1 MIALADC
8 NNFYASCERVFRPK
22 LNGKPV
28 VVLSNNDGC
37 VIARSNEAK
46 ALGIKMG
53 EPAFKSRDIFK
64 RNGIHVFST
73 NFALYGD
80 FSNRVMSILSDSV
93 PSIEIYS
100 IDEAFMNFRGIPKKE
115 EFGIELREKVL
126 QWTGIPISIGIAP
139 TKTLSKV
146 ANSIAKKQRKNGV
159 CVLMDEN
166 EALEYLKLF
175 PVANLWGVGRRFSQM
190 LQNNSIQNA
199 YELTQKS
206 DHWLQKHMSIVGLK
220 MVKELR
226 GEPCFDMVNGWS
238 RKKSILTSRTF
249 GHEIDNFKGLAQAL
263 STYASMCAAKLRK
276 EGSCAKTIHIMIST
290 NPFKQ
295 HYRMNYKGSK
305 TIILDTPTNDGLE
318 IVSRCINALRS
329 IYRRDCIYKR
339 AGVMVSDIVPQS
351 QVQLTFFHK
360 HANIEKRQNL
370 MTAVDKLN
378 DGYGRMKVRF
388 AINGFEK
395 KWHLRQEK
403 LSPCYTTRISDLL
416 RIKY

>member
-159 CVLMDEN
+159 CVLMDKN
-166 EALEYLKLF
+166 ETLEYLKLF
-175 PVANLWGVGRRFSQM
+175 PVENLWGVGRRFSQM

-226 GEPCFDMVNGWS
+226 GEPCFDMVNGWR

-263 STYASMCAAKLRK
+263 STYANMCAAKLRK

-318 IVSRCINALRS
+318 IVSRCIDALRS

-339 AGVMVSDIVPQS
+339 AGVIVSDIVPQS
-351 QVQLTFFHK
+351 QVQLTFFHQ
-360 HANIEKRQNL
+360 HADIEKRQKL

-403 LSPCYTTRISDLL
+403 LSPCYTTRMSDLL
-416 RIKY
+416 RIKC

>member
-1 MIALADC
+1 
-8 NNFYASCERVFRPK
+8 
-22 LNGKPV
+22 
-28 VVLSNNDGC
+28 
-37 VIARSNEAK
+37 
-46 ALGIKMG
+46 
-53 EPAFKSRDIFK
+53 
-64 RNGIHVFST
+64 
-73 NFALYGD
+73 
-80 FSNRVMSILSDSV
+80 
-93 PSIEIYS
+93 
-100 IDEAFMNFRGIPKKE
+100 
-115 EFGIELREKVL
+115 
-126 QWTGIPISIGIAP
+126 
-139 TKTLSKV
+139 LSKV

-159 CVLMDEN
+159 CVLMYEN
-166 EALEYLKLF
+166 ETLEYLKLF

-190 LQNNSIQNA
+190 LENNSIQNA

-226 GEPCFDMVNGWS
+226 GEPCFDMVNGWR

-249 GHEIDNFKGLAQAL
+249 GHEIDNFKELAQAL

-276 EGSCAKTIHIMIST
+276 EGSCAKTIHIMIFT

-295 HYRMNYKGSK
+295 NYRMNYKGSK

-318 IVSRCINALRS
+318 IVSRCIDALRS

-339 AGVMVSDIVPQS
+339 AGVIVSDIVPQS
-351 QVQLTFFHK
+351 QVQLTFFHQ
-360 HANIEKRQNL
+360 HIDIEKRQKL
-370 MTAVDKLN
+370 MMAVDKLN

-395 KWHLRQEK
+395 KWPLRQEK

>member
-166 EALEYLKLF
+166 ETLEYLKLF
-175 PVANLWGVGRRFSQM
+175 PVANLWGVGRQFSQM

-226 GEPCFDMVNGWS
+226 GEPCFDMVNGWR

-276 EGSCAKTIHIMIST
+276 EGSCAKTIHIMIFT

-295 HYRMNYKGSK
+295 NHRMNYKGSK

-339 AGVMVSDIVPQS
+339 AGVIVSDIVPQS

-416 RIKY
+416 KVKG

>member
-22 LNGKPV
+22 LNGKPI

-100 IDEAFMNFRGIPKKE
+100 IDEAFMNFSGIPKKE
-115 EFGIELREKVL
+115 EFAIELRKKIL

-146 ANSIAKKQRKNGV
+146 ANAIAKKQRKNGV
-159 CVLMDEN
+159 CVLTDKHETI
-166 EALEYLKLF
+166 EYLKLF
-175 PVANLWGVGRRFSQM
+175 PVSNLWGVGRQFSQM
-190 LQNNSIQNA
+190 LENNGIHNA
-199 YELTQKS
+199 YSLTQKS
-206 DHWLQKHMSIVGLK
+206 DHWLQKYMSIVGLK

-226 GEPCFDMVNGWS
+226 GEPYFDMVNGWS
-238 RKKSILTSRTF
+238 RKKSIMTSRTF
-249 GHEIDNFKGLAQAL
+249 GREIDNFKGLAQAL
-263 STYASMCAAKLRK
+263 STYASMCSAKLRK
-276 EGSCAKTIHIMIST
+276 EKSCAKTIHIMIFT

-295 HYRMNYKGSK
+295 NYRMNYKGSK

-318 IVSRCINALRS
+318 IVSRCIDALRS
-329 IYRRDCIYKR
+329 IYRPDCIYKR
-339 AGVMVSDIVPQS
+339 AGVILSDIVPQS
-351 QVQLTFFHK
+351 QVQLTFFHQ
-360 HANIEKRQNL
+360 HADIEKRQHL
-370 MTAVDKLN
+370 MAAVDKLN
-378 DGYGRMKVRF
+378 HGYGRMKVRF

-403 LSPCYTTRISDLL
+403 LSPCYTTRLSDLL

>member
-159 CVLMDEN
+159 CVLMDKN
-166 EALEYLKLF
+166 ETLEYLKLF
-175 PVANLWGVGRRFSQM
+175 PVENLWGVGRRFSQM

-226 GEPCFDMVNGWS
+226 GEPCFDMVNGWR

-263 STYASMCAAKLRK
+263 STYANMCAAKLRK

-318 IVSRCINALRS
+318 IVSRCIDALRS
-329 IYRRDCIYKR
+329 IYKRDCIYKR
-339 AGVMVSDIVPQS
+339 AGVIVSDIVPQS
-351 QVQLTFFHK
+351 QLQLTFFHQ
-360 HANIEKRQNL
+360 HADIEKRQKL

-378 DGYGRMKVRF
+378 DGYGHMKVRF

-416 RIKY
+416 RIKC

>member
-8 NNFYASCERVFRPK
+8 NNFFVSCERVFEPSMEA
-22 LNGKPV
+22 KPV

-53 EPAFKSRDIFK
+53 EPAFKSRDIFEK
-64 RNGIHVFST
+64 YGIHVFST

-80 FSNRVMSILSDSV
+80 FSSRVMSIISENV

-100 IDEAFMNFRGIPKKE
+100 IDEAFINMSGIPNKE
-115 EFGIELREKVL
+115 GFAIELREKILKWV
-126 QWTGIPISIGIAP
+126 GIPVSIGIAH

-146 ANSIAKKQRKNGV
+146 ANSIAKKQRENGV
-159 CVLMDEN
+159 CYLSDIDETN
-166 EALEYLKLF
+166 EYLKAF
-175 PVANLWGVGRRFSQM
+175 PVGSLWGVGRRFSRM
-190 LQNNSIQNA
+190 LESNKIYNA
-199 YELTQKS
+199 YELTQQS
-206 DHWLQKHMSIVGLK
+206 NRWIQKHMSIVGLK

-238 RKKSILTSRTF
+238 RKKSIMTSRTF
-249 GHEIDNFKGLAQAL
+249 GHEIDSFKGLAQAL

-276 EGSCAKTIHIMIST
+276 EKSCAKTIHIMIFT

-295 HYRMNYKGSK
+295 DYRLNYKGQK
-305 TIILDTPTNDGLE
+305 TITLDTPTNDGLE
-318 IVSRCINALRS
+318 IVSRCIEALRS
-329 IYRRDCIYKR
+329 IYRPDCIYKR
-339 AGVMVSDIVPQS
+339 AGVIVSDIVPQS
-351 QVQLTFFHK
+351 KVQLSFFHN
-360 HANIEKRQNL
+360 HADIEKRQNL
-370 MTAVDKLN
+370 MSAVDKLN
-378 DGYGRMKVRF
+378 DGFGRMKVRF

-403 LSPCYTTRISDLL
+403 LSPCYTTRLSDLL
-416 RIKY
+416 RIKG

>member
-159 CVLMDEN
+159 CVLMDKN
-166 EALEYLKLF
+166 ETLEYLKLF
-175 PVANLWGVGRRFSQM
+175 PVENLWGVGRRFSQM

-226 GEPCFDMVNGWS
+226 GEPCFDMVNGWR

-295 HYRMNYKGSK
+295 NYRMNYKGSK
-305 TIILDTPTNDGLE
+305 TIILETPTNDGLE
-318 IVSRCINALRS
+318 IVSRCIDALRS

-339 AGVMVSDIVPQS
+339 AGVIVSDIVPQS
-351 QVQLTFFHK
+351 QVQLTFFHQ
-360 HANIEKRQNL
+360 HADIEKRQKL

-416 RIKY
+416 RIKC

>member
-166 EALEYLKLF
+166 QTIEYLKLF
-175 PVANLWGVGRRFSQM
+175 PVENLWGVGRRFSQM

-226 GEPCFDMVNGWS
+226 GEPCFDMVNGWR

-263 STYASMCAAKLRK
+263 STYANMCAAKLRK

-318 IVSRCINALRS
+318 IVSRCIDALRS

-339 AGVMVSDIVPQS
+339 AGVIVSDIVPQS
-351 QVQLTFFHK
+351 QVQLTFFHQ
-360 HANIEKRQNL
+360 HADIEKRQKL

-403 LSPCYTTRISDLL
+403 LSPCYTTRISDLM
-416 RIKY
+416 KVKG

>member
-100 IDEAFMNFRGIPKKE
+100 IDEAFMNFRGIPKKK

-159 CVLMDEN
+159 CVLMDKN
-166 EALEYLKLF
+166 ETLEYLKLF
-175 PVANLWGVGRRFSQM
+175 PVENLWGVGRRFSQM

-226 GEPCFDMVNGWS
+226 GEPCFDMVNGWR

-276 EGSCAKTIHIMIST
+276 EGSCAKTINIMIFT

-295 HYRMNYKGSK
+295 NHRMNYKGSK

-318 IVSRCINALRS
+318 IVSRCIDALRS

-339 AGVMVSDIVPQS
+339 AGVIVSDIVPQS

-378 DGYGRMKVRF
+378 DRYGRMKVRF

-416 RIKY
+416 KVKG

>member
-159 CVLMDEN
+159 CVLMDKN
-166 EALEYLKLF
+166 ETLEYLKLF
-175 PVANLWGVGRRFSQM
+175 PVENLWGVGRRFSQM

-226 GEPCFDMVNGWS
+226 GEPCFDMVNGWR

-263 STYASMCAAKLRK
+263 STYANMCAAKLRK

-318 IVSRCINALRS
+318 IVSRCIDALRS

-339 AGVMVSDIVPQS
+339 AGVIVSDIVPQS
-351 QVQLTFFHK
+351 QVQLTFFHQ
-360 HANIEKRQNL
+360 HADIEKRQKL

-416 RIKY
+416 KIKC

>member
-28 VVLSNNDGC
+28 IVLSNNDGC

-53 EPAFKSRDIFK
+53 EPAFKNRDILN
-64 RNGIHVFST
+64 RNDIHVFST
-73 NFALYGD
+73 NFSLYGD
-80 FSNRVMSILSDSV
+80 FSNRVMSILSDNV

-100 IDEAFMNFRGIPKKE
+100 IDEAFINFRGIPNKKK
-115 EFGIELREKVL
+115 FALELRAKIL

-146 ANSIAKKQRKNGV
+146 ANTIAKKQRKDGV
-159 CVLMDEN
+159 FTLTDKYKT
-166 EALEYLKLF
+166 LEYLKSF
-175 PVANLWGVGRRFSQM
+175 PVSNLWGVGKQFSQM
-190 LQNNSIQNA
+190 LENNHVHNA
-199 YELTQKS
+199 YQLIHKS
-206 DHWLQKHMSIVGLK
+206 DRWLQKKMSIVGLK

-226 GEPCFDMVNGWS
+226 GESCFHMVNGWS
-238 RKKSILTSRTF
+238 RKKSIMTSRTF
-249 GHEIDNFKGLAQAL
+249 GLEIDNFKELAQAL

-276 EGSCAKTIHIMIST
+276 EKSCAKSIHIMIFT

-295 HYRMNYKGSK
+295 NYGMNYKGSK
-305 TIILDTPTNDGLE
+305 TIILDTPTNDALE
-318 IVSRCINALRS
+318 IVSRCIEALRS
-329 IYRRDCIYKR
+329 IYRPNCIYKR
-339 AGVMVSDIVPQS
+339 AGVIVSDIIPQS
-351 QVQLTFFHK
+351 QLQLTFFNK
-360 HANIEKRQNL
+360 IVDMEKRQNL

-378 DGYGRMKVRF
+378 DSLGQMKVRF

-395 KWHLRQEK
+395 KWHLKQEK
-403 LSPCYTTRISDLL
+403 LSPLYTTKISDLL
-416 RIKY
+416 RIKG

>member
-8 NNFYASCERVFRPK
+8 NNFYASCESVFRPK

-159 CVLMDEN
+159 CVLMDKN
-166 EALEYLKLF
+166 ETLEYLKLF
-175 PVANLWGVGRRFSQM
+175 PVENLWGVGRRFSQM

-226 GEPCFDMVNGWS
+226 GEPCFDMVNGWR

-263 STYASMCAAKLRK
+263 STYANMCAAKLRK

-318 IVSRCINALRS
+318 IVSRCIDALRS
-329 IYRRDCIYKR
+329 IYKRDCIYKR
-339 AGVMVSDIVPQS
+339 AGVIVSDIVPQS
-351 QVQLTFFHK
+351 EVHLTFFHQ
-360 HANIEKRQNL
+360 HADIEKRQKL

-416 RIKY
+416 RIKC

>member
-8 NNFYASCERVFRPK
+8 NNFYASCESVFRPK

-159 CVLMDEN
+159 CVLMDKN
-166 EALEYLKLF
+166 ETLEYLKLF
-175 PVANLWGVGRRFSQM
+175 PVENLWGVGRRFSQM
-190 LQNNSIQNA
+190 LENNSIQNA

-226 GEPCFDMVNGWS
+226 GEPCFDMVNGWR

-263 STYASMCAAKLRK
+263 STYASMCTAKLRK

-318 IVSRCINALRS
+318 IVSRCIDALRS

-339 AGVMVSDIVPQS
+339 AGVIVSDIVPQS
-351 QVQLTFFHK
+351 QVQLTFFHQ
-360 HANIEKRQNL
+360 HADIEKRQKL

-395 KWHLRQEK
+395 KWYLRQEK

-416 RIKY
+416 RIKC

>member
-166 EALEYLKLF
+166 ETLEYLKLF

-226 GEPCFDMVNGWS
+226 GEPCFDMVNGWR

-276 EGSCAKTIHIMIST
+276 EGSCAKTINIMIFT

-295 HYRMNYKGSK
+295 NYRMNYKGSK

-318 IVSRCINALRS
+318 IVSRCIDALRS

-339 AGVMVSDIVPQS
+339 AGVIVSDIVPQS

>member
-8 NNFYASCERVFRPK
+8 NNFYASCERVFRPN
-22 LNGKPV
+22 LNDKPV

-46 ALGIKMG
+46 VLGIKMG
-53 EPAFKSRDIFK
+53 EPAFKSRDIFD

-100 IDEAFMNFRGIPKKE
+100 IDEAFMNFRGIPNQE
-115 EFGIELREKVL
+115 EFAIELRKKIL

-139 TKTLSKV
+139 SKTLSKV

-159 CVLMDEN
+159 CILMDKHET
-166 EALEYLKLF
+166 LEYLKLF
-175 PVANLWGVGRRFSQM
+175 PVSNLWGVGRKFSKM
-190 LQNNSIQNA
+190 LEKNGIHNA

-206 DHWLQKHMSIVGLK
+206 DNWLQKYMSIVGLK

-226 GEPCFDMVNGWS
+226 GESCFDMVNGWS
-238 RKKSILTSRTF
+238 RKKSIMTSRTF

-276 EGSCAKTIHIMIST
+276 EKSCAKSIHIMIFT

-295 HYRMNYKGSK
+295 NYRMNYKASK

-318 IVSRCINALRS
+318 IVSRCIDALRS
-329 IYRRDCIYKR
+329 IYRPDCIYKR
-339 AGVMVSDIVPQS
+339 AGVIVSDIVPQS
-351 QVQLTFFHK
+351 QVQLTFFHQ
-360 HANIEKRQNL
+360 HADIEKRQHL
-370 MTAVDKLN
+370 MAAVDKLN
-378 DGYGRMKVRF
+378 DGFGRMKVRF

-403 LSPCYTTRISDLL
+403 LSPCYTTRMSDLL

>member
-146 ANSIAKKQRKNGV
+146 ANSIAKKQRKKGV
-159 CVLMDEN
+159 CVLMDKN
-166 EALEYLKLF
+166 ETLEYLKLF
-175 PVANLWGVGRRFSQM
+175 PVENLWGVGRRFSQM

-226 GEPCFDMVNGWS
+226 GEPCFDMVNGWR

-263 STYASMCAAKLRK
+263 STYASMCTAKLRK

-318 IVSRCINALRS
+318 IVSRCIDALRS

-339 AGVMVSDIVPQS
+339 AGVIVSDIVPQS
-351 QVQLTFFHK
+351 QVQLTFFHQ
-360 HANIEKRQNL
+360 HADIEKRQKL

-416 RIKY
+416 RIKC

>member
-166 EALEYLKLF
+166 ETLEYLKLF

-263 STYASMCAAKLRK
+263 STYANMCAAKLRK
-276 EGSCAKTIHIMIST
+276 EGSCAKTIHIMIFT

-295 HYRMNYKGSK
+295 NYRMNYKGSK

-318 IVSRCINALRS
+318 IVSRCIDALRS

-339 AGVMVSDIVPQS
+339 AGVIVSDIVPQS

-416 RIKY
+416 RIKC

>member
-8 NNFYASCERVFRPK
+8 NNFYASCERVFRPN
-22 LNGKPV
+22 LNDKPV

-46 ALGIKMG
+46 VLGIKMG
-53 EPAFKSRDIFK
+53 EPAFKSRDIFD

-100 IDEAFMNFRGIPKKE
+100 IDEAFMNFRGIPNQE
-115 EFGIELREKVL
+115 EFAIELRKKIL

-139 TKTLSKV
+139 SKTLSKV
-146 ANSIAKKQRKNGV
+146 ANSIAKKKRKNGV
-159 CVLMDEN
+159 CILMDKHET
-166 EALEYLKLF
+166 LEYLKLF
-175 PVANLWGVGRRFSQM
+175 PVSNLWGVGRKFSKM
-190 LQNNSIQNA
+190 LEKNGIHNA

-206 DHWLQKHMSIVGLK
+206 DNWLQKYMSIVGLK

-226 GEPCFDMVNGWS
+226 GESCFDMVNGWS
-238 RKKSILTSRTF
+238 RKKSIMTSRTF

-276 EGSCAKTIHIMIST
+276 EKSCAKSIHIMIFT

-295 HYRMNYKGSK
+295 NYRMNYKASK

-318 IVSRCINALRS
+318 IVSRCIDALRS
-329 IYRRDCIYKR
+329 IYRPDCIYKR
-339 AGVMVSDIVPQS
+339 AGVIVSDIVPQS
-351 QVQLTFFHK
+351 QVQLTFFHQ
-360 HANIEKRQNL
+360 HADIEKRQHL
-370 MTAVDKLN
+370 MAAVDKLN
-378 DGYGRMKVRF
+378 DGFGRMKVRF

-403 LSPCYTTRISDLL
+403 LSPCYTTRMSDLL

>member
-8 NNFYASCERVFRPK
+8 NNFYASCERVFNPK
-22 LNGKPV
+22 IKNKPV

-53 EPAFKSRDIFK
+53 EPAFKSRDIFN

-100 IDEAFMNFRGIPKKE
+100 IDEAFMDFRGIPNQE
-115 EFGIELREKVL
+115 AFSIELRKKIL
-126 QWTGIPISIGIAP
+126 KWTGIPVSIGVAP

-159 CVLMDEN
+159 CTLTNKDET
-166 EALEYLKLF
+166 LEYLKLF
-175 PVANLWGVGRRFSQM
+175 PVSNLWGVGRQFSRM
-190 LQNNSIQNA
+190 LENNGIHNA
-199 YELTQKS
+199 YQLIQKS
-206 DHWLQKHMSIVGLK
+206 DRWLQKQMSIVGLK

-226 GEPCFDMVNGWS
+226 GEPCFHMVNGWS
-238 RKKSILTSRTF
+238 RKKSIMTSRTF

-276 EGSCAKTIHIMIST
+276 EKSCAKNIHIMIFT

-295 HYRMNYKGSK
+295 NYRMNYRGSK

-318 IVSRCINALRS
+318 IVSRCIEALRS
-329 IYRRDCIYKR
+329 IYRPDCIYKR
-339 AGVMVSDIVPQS
+339 AGVIVSDIVPQS
-351 QVQLTFFHK
+351 QVQLTFFHQ
-360 HANIEKRQNL
+360 HAHIEKRQKL

-416 RIKY
+416 RVKC

>member
-159 CVLMDEN
+159 CVLMDKN
-166 EALEYLKLF
+166 ETLEYLKLF
-175 PVANLWGVGRRFSQM
+175 PVENLWGVGRRFSQM

-226 GEPCFDMVNGWS
+226 GEPCFDMVNGWR

-263 STYASMCAAKLRK
+263 STYANMCAAKLRK

-318 IVSRCINALRS
+318 IVSRCIDALRS

-339 AGVMVSDIVPQS
+339 AGVIVSDIVPQS
-351 QVQLTFFHK
+351 QVQLTFFHQ
-360 HANIEKRQNL
+360 HADIEKRQKL

-403 LSPCYTTRISDLL
+403 LSPCYTTRISDLM
-416 RIKY
+416 KVKG

>member
-53 EPAFKSRDIFK
+53 EPAFKSRDVFK

-159 CVLMDEN
+159 CVLMDKN
-166 EALEYLKLF
+166 ETLEYLKLF
-175 PVANLWGVGRRFSQM
+175 PVENLWGVGRRFSQM
-190 LQNNSIQNA
+190 LENNSIQNA

-263 STYASMCAAKLRK
+263 STYANMCAAKLRK

-295 HYRMNYKGSK
+295 NYRMNYKGSK

-318 IVSRCINALRS
+318 IVSRCIDALRS

-339 AGVMVSDIVPQS
+339 AGVIVSDIVPQS

-378 DGYGRMKVRF
+378 DRYGRMKVRF

-395 KWHLRQEK
+395 KWPLRQEK
-403 LSPCYTTRISDLL
+403 LSPCYTTRISDLM
-416 RIKY
+416 KVKG

>member
-166 EALEYLKLF
+166 QTIEYLKLF
-175 PVANLWGVGRRFSQM
+175 PVENLWGVGRRFSQM

-226 GEPCFDMVNGWS
+226 GEPCFDMVNGWR

-295 HYRMNYKGSK
+295 NYRMNYKGSK

-329 IYRRDCIYKR
+329 IYRPDCLYKR
-339 AGVMVSDIVPQS
+339 AGVIVSDIVPQS
-351 QVQLTFFHK
+351 QVQLTFFHQ
-360 HANIEKRQNL
+360 HADIEKRQHL
-370 MTAVDKLN
+370 MAAVDKLN
-378 DGYGRMKVRF
+378 DGFGRMKVRF

-416 RIKY
+416 KVKG

>member
-166 EALEYLKLF
+166 ETLEYLKLF

-226 GEPCFDMVNGWS
+226 GEPCFDMVNGWR

-318 IVSRCINALRS
+318 IVSRCIDALRS

-339 AGVMVSDIVPQS
+339 AGVIVSDIVPQS
-351 QVQLTFFHK
+351 QVQLTFFHQ
-360 HANIEKRQNL
+360 HADIEKRQKL

-416 RIKY
+416 RIKC

>member
-159 CVLMDEN
+159 CVLMDKN
-166 EALEYLKLF
+166 ETLEYLKLF
-175 PVANLWGVGRRFSQM
+175 PVENLWGVGRRFSQM

-199 YELTQKS
+199 YKLTQKS

-226 GEPCFDMVNGWS
+226 GEPCFDMVNGWR

-263 STYASMCAAKLRK
+263 STYANMCAAKLRK

-318 IVSRCINALRS
+318 IVSRCIDALRS

-339 AGVMVSDIVPQS
+339 AGVIVSDIVPQS
-351 QVQLTFFHK
+351 QVQLTFFHQ
-360 HANIEKRQNL
+360 HADIEKRQKL

-416 RIKY
+416 RIKC

>member
-166 EALEYLKLF
+166 ETLEYLKLF

-276 EGSCAKTIHIMIST
+276 EGSCAKTIHIMIFT

-295 HYRMNYKGSK
+295 NYRMNYKGSK

-318 IVSRCINALRS
+318 IVSRCIDALRS

-339 AGVMVSDIVPQS
+339 AGVIVSDIVPQS

-416 RIKY
+416 RIKC

>member
-53 EPAFKSRDIFK
+53 EPAFKSLDIFK
-64 RNGIHVFST
+64 RIGIHVFST

-115 EFGIELREKVL
+115 EFGSELREKVL

-166 EALEYLKLF
+166 ETLEYLKLF
-175 PVANLWGVGRRFSQM
+175 PVANLWGVGRQFSQM

-226 GEPCFDMVNGWS
+226 GEPCFDMVNGWR

-276 EGSCAKTIHIMIST
+276 EGSCAKTIHIMIFT

-295 HYRMNYKGSK
+295 NHRMNYKGSK

-339 AGVMVSDIVPQS
+339 AGVIVSDIVPQS

>member
-166 EALEYLKLF
+166 QTLEYLKLF
-175 PVANLWGVGRRFSQM
+175 PVENLWGVGRRFSQM

-226 GEPCFDMVNGWS
+226 GEPCFDMVNGWR

-263 STYASMCAAKLRK
+263 STYASMCTAKLRK

-295 HYRMNYKGSK
+295 NYRMNYKGSK

-318 IVSRCINALRS
+318 IVSRCIDALRS

-339 AGVMVSDIVPQS
+339 AGVIVSDIVPQS

-403 LSPCYTTRISDLL
+403 LSPCYTTRISDLM
-416 RIKY
+416 KVKG